1 MVNHI
6 IKLEGAEFNSLPVLK
21 SSSESEFVK
30 DAWNTAYFDKSDK
43 EKTKLLKTVYKIAQS
58 YNDTKEQKKTV
69 KK

>member
-1 MVNHI
+1 MTNHV
-6 IKLEGAEFNSLPVLK
+6 IKLEGAEFNTLPILK

-30 DAWNTAYFDKSDK
+30 NAWNTAYFDRSDK

-58 YNDTKEQKKTV
+58 YNDIEKPKKTV